1 MVGSGKNEQVCHLK
15 GGECLPQ
22 PILAMRYRKPRT
34 TRILV
39 FKDTGTLH
47 FYWLSLYPQIL
58 TTNSNLNTVS
68 DEQKNV
74 VRGLPIGDPL
84 LSVIPRLSFWKPRGQ
99 VLSVSAQ
106 VPVIARKQEHGSDN
120 LNNTHAW
127 QRSAPG
133 DQDARSRVGLGT
145 KLVAKTLHE

>member
-74 VRGLPIGDPL
+74 VHGLPIGDPL

-106 VPVIARKQEHGSDN
+106 VPVIARKQEHGSDKPEQHTRVAA
-120 LNNTHAW
+120 LSPWGSGRTFPGWARDEAGCQNT
-127 QRSAPG
+127 P
-133 DQDARSRVGLGT
+133 
-145 KLVAKTLHE
+145 